1 MFAFHKAHSSASYYI
16 LRQKLKSAFVRKRN
30 AETRL
35 RSTGMFALAA
45 LVKLQRFTQRLF
57 ERRANVLSRIEVSD
71 IEMFNDVLS
80 NFKKKAWPPLRLQ
93 FRLAR
98 FVAMTYLFW
107 TV

>member
-1 MFAFHKAHSSASYYI
+1 MLHFASKAEIRFRSET
-16 LRQKLKSAFVRKRN
+16 KRRN
-30 AETRL
+30 SGRRL
-35 RSTGMFALAA
+35 HSTGMFVLAA

-57 ERRANVLSRIEVSD
+57 ERRANVLYRIEISD
-71 IEMFNDVLS
+71 IEMFNDVLN
-80 NFKKKAWPPLRLQ
+80 NFKKKAWPPFRLQ